1 MLVLTYV
8 PEMVSTDKIYRLQYS
23 DSFSGDIFMRANN
36 GPFVSLEHAFHRIF
50 SNSLLNY
57 KITLF
62 TIGASTVEICRPF
75 PEVFKI
81 FDSHSKDVYE
91 MPCSSGSCILTSV
104 EDVENL
110 VKYFQLTSCTQN
122 HFTFRNERCCM

>member
-1 MLVLTYV
+1 
-8 PEMVSTDKIYRLQYS
+8 
-23 DSFSGDIFMRANN
+23 MRANN

>member
-1 MLVLTYV
+1 
-8 PEMVSTDKIYRLQYS
+8 
-23 DSFSGDIFMRANN
+23 MRANN

-81 FDSHSKDVYE
+81 FDSHSNMSIPFE
-91 MPCSSGSCILTSV
+91 MKGVVCDQVDIAGMQVPALVSPQSPYVLKNSDNKKMNLRSQEIK
-104 EDVENL
+104 ENL
-110 VKYFQLTSCTQN
+110 KSRNHARMVRQN
-122 HFTFRNERCCM
+122 ETAEKRAKRL